1 LIFDFSLLK
10 LIMDGNALVLCE
22 GAFGTLNGK
31 TAHGLVRFTQRYKI
45 LGVIDSTH
53 AGRDAGKVLDGKPC
67 GIPIYSN
74 LSEALQANS
83 NQAQYFIIGLA
94 PEGGKLPES
103 YRQIVAEAIRA
114 GLNIDSGLH
123 EFLSDDPQFSALALQ
138 HGAQIRDIRKPPERK
153 DLHFFTGK
161 IQEVEAIRLAVLGTD
176 SAVGKRTTAW
186 KVAHALNAAGIKAE
200 MIGTG
205 QTAWMQGAKYGV
217 RLDALVN
224 DFVSGEIEHAIWQCW
239 QDERPQV
246 MLLEGQGSLMHPA
259 YPGGFELLA
268 AGRPHAVILQTA
280 PKRTA
285 YDGFP
290 DFPTAPLQK
299 EIQVI
304 ELLSNRPVIALTL
317 NHENMSEAEIE
328 ATVQQYERQYG
339 IPCCDVLKHGSGKI
353 LEKIGGLFPALQRPL
368 QGNYSAGP

>member
-1 LIFDFSLLK
+1 
-10 LIMDGNALVLCE
+10 MAGNALVLCE

-53 AGRDAGKVLDGKPC
+53 AGCDAGEVLDGKPRSSSEKFAKGNR

-74 LSEALQANS
+74 LFEALQANA
-83 NQAQYFIIGLA
+83 NQVKYFIIGLA

-123 EFLSDDPQFSALALQ
+123 EFLSDDPEFSGLAQ
-138 HGAQIRDIRKPPERK
+138 KHGVHIRDIRKPPERK

-161 IQEVEAIRLAVLGTD
+161 IQEIEAIRIAVLGTD

-186 KVAHALNAAGIKAE
+186 EVTHALNTAGIKAQ

-239 QDERPQV
+239 QDERPQM

-280 PKRTA
+280 PKRTT

-290 DFPTAPLQK
+290 DFPMAPLKK

-339 IPCCDVLKHGSGKI
+339 IPCCDVLVHGPDKLVRKIMARFFSENRGKI
-353 LEKIGGLFPALQRPL
+353 SMAK
-368 QGNYSAGP
+368 

>member
-1 LIFDFSLLK
+1 
-10 LIMDGNALVLCE
+10 MDGNALVLCE

-31 TAHGLVRFTQRYKI
+31 TAHGLVRFTNRYKI

-53 AGRDAGKVLDGKPC
+53 VGHDAGEVLDGKSC
-67 GIPIYSN
+67 GIPIYSS
-74 LSEALQANS
+74 LAVALQATR
-83 NQAQYFIIGLA
+83 NQAQYFVIGLA
-94 PEGGKLPES
+94 PDGGKLPQS

-123 EFLSDDPQFSALALQ
+123 EFLSADPEFCGLAQQ

-176 SAVGKRTTAW
+176 SAIGKRTTAW
-186 KVAHALNAAGIKAE
+186 EVTQALNAAGIKAE

-224 DFVSGEIEHAIWQCW
+224 DFVSGEVEHAIWQCW
-239 QDERPQV
+239 QDEHPQV

-280 PKRTA
+280 PKRTT

-290 DFPTAPLQK
+290 DFPIAPLER

-304 ELLSNRPVIALTL
+304 ELLSNRRVIALTL
-317 NHENMSEAEIE
+317 NHENMTDADIE
-328 ATVQQYERQYG
+328 ATAQQYENEYG
-339 IPCCDVLKHGSGKI
+339 IPCCDVLKHGPAKVVSKI
-353 LEKIGGLFPALQRPL
+353 LESFNL
-368 QGNYSAGP
+368 

>member
-1 LIFDFSLLK
+1 
-10 LIMDGNALVLCE
+10 MDGNALVLCE
-22 GAFGTLNGK
+22 GAFATLNGK
-31 TAHGLVRFTQRYKI
+31 TAHGLVRFTNRYKI

-53 AGRDAGKVLDGKPC
+53 AGRDAGEVLDGKRRD
-67 GIPIYSN
+67 IPIYSH
-74 LSEALQANS
+74 LAVALAEHQ
-83 NQAQYFIIGLA
+83 NQIKYFVIGLA

-123 EFLSDDPQFSALALQ
+123 EFLSDDPEFSALAQ
-138 HGAQIRDIRKPPERK
+138 QRGVQIRDIRKPPAGNE
-153 DLHFFTGK
+153 LHFFSGK
-161 IQEVEAIRLAVLGTD
+161 IQKVESIRIAVLGTD

-186 KVAHALNAAGIKAE
+186 QVTHALNAAGIKAE

-239 QDERPQV
+239 QDEHPQV

-259 YPGGFELLA
+259 YPGGFELLV

-280 PKRTA
+280 PKRTT

-290 DFPTAPLQK
+290 DFPMASLEK

-317 NHENMSEAEIE
+317 NHENMSETEIE
-328 ATVQQYERQYG
+328 ATAQHYEREYG
-339 IPCCDVLKHGSGKI
+339 IPCCDVLKHGPKKI
-353 LEKIGGLFPALQRPL
+353 LQRIFELFLALQR
-368 QGNYSAGP
+368 

>member
-1 LIFDFSLLK
+1 MK
-10 LIMDGNALVLCE
+10 TMDGNALVLCE

-31 TAHGLVRFTQRYKI
+31 TAHGLIRFTQRYKI
-45 LGVIDSTH
+45 LGVIDSTY
-53 AGRDAGKVLDGKPC
+53 AGRDAGEVLDGKSC
-67 GIPIYSN
+67 GIPIYSS
-74 LSEALQANS
+74 LAVALQATR
-83 NQAQYFIIGLA
+83 NQIQYFVIGLA

-103 YRQIVAEAIRA
+103 YREIVAEAIRA

-123 EFLSDDPQFSALALQ
+123 EFLLDDPLFSALAQQ
-138 HGAQIRDIRKPPERK
+138 HGVQIRDIRKPPERK

-161 IQEVEAIRLAVLGTD
+161 IQEVEAIRIVVLGTD

-186 KVAHALNAAGIKAE
+186 QVTHALNAAGIKAE

-239 QDERPQV
+239 QDERPQM

-280 PKRTA
+280 PQRTT

-290 DFPTAPLQK
+290 DFPMAPLVR

-304 ELLSNRPVIALTL
+304 ELLSDRPVIALTL
-317 NHENMSEAEIE
+317 NHENMNEAEIE
-328 ATVQQYERQYG
+328 ATAQQYERDYG
-339 IPCCDVLKHGSGKI
+339 ILCCDVLKHGPQKI
-353 LEKIGGLFPALQRPL
+353 LERILELFSALPR
-368 QGNYSAGP
+368 

>member
-1 LIFDFSLLK
+1 M
-10 LIMDGNALVLCE
+10 IMDGNTIVLCE
-22 GAFGTLNGK
+22 GAFATLNGK
-31 TAHGLVRFTQRYKI
+31 TAHGLVRFTKRYKI
-45 LGVIDSTH
+45 LGVIDSTL
-53 AGRDAGKVLDGKPC
+53 AGRDAGEVLDVKPC
-67 GIPIYSN
+67 GIPIYVS
-74 LSEALQANS
+74 LAAALAVHQR
-83 NQAQYFIIGLA
+83 QTKYFVIGLA
-94 PEGGKLPES
+94 PEGGLLPVS

-123 EFLSDDPQFSALALQ
+123 EFLSEDAEFSALAQ
-138 HGAQIRDIRKPPERK
+138 EHGVEIRDIRKPPARNE
-153 DLHFFTGK
+153 LHFFSGK
-161 IQEVEAIRLAVLGTD
+161 IQEVESIRIAVLGTD
-176 SAVGKRTTAW
+176 SAIGKRTTAW
-186 KVAHALNAAGIKAE
+186 ELTHALNAAGVKTE

-239 QDERPQV
+239 QNERPQV

-290 DFPTAPLQK
+290 DFPMAPLDK
-299 EIQVI
+299 EIKVI
-304 ELLSNRPVIALTL
+304 ELLSNRPIIALSL

-328 ATVQQYERQYG
+328 ATVQRYENDFG
-339 IPCCDVLKHGSGKI
+339 IPCCDVLKHGPAKVVQKI
-353 LEKIGGLFPALQRPL
+353 LKTFEDFL
-368 QGNYSAGP
+368 

>member
-1 LIFDFSLLK
+1 
-10 LIMDGNALVLCE
+10 MVGNALVLCE

-53 AGRDAGKVLDGKPC
+53 AGRDAGEVLDGKSC
-67 GIPIYSN
+67 GIPIYSS
-74 LSEALQANS
+74 LAIALQAIR
-83 NQAQYFIIGLA
+83 NQVQYFIIGLA

-123 EFLSDDPQFSALALQ
+123 EFLSDDPEFSRLAQ
-138 HGAQIRDIRKPPERK
+138 KHGVQIRDIRKPPERK

-161 IQEVEAIRLAVLGTD
+161 IQEVEAIRIAVLGTD

-186 KVAHALNAAGIKAE
+186 KVTYALNAVSIKAE

-239 QDERPQV
+239 QDEHPEV
-246 MLLEGQGSLMHPA
+246 LLLEGQGSLMHPA
-259 YPGGFELLA
+259 YP
-268 AGRPHAVILQTA
+268 
-280 PKRTA
+280 
-285 YDGFP
+285 
-290 DFPTAPLQK
+290 
-299 EIQVI
+299 
-304 ELLSNRPVIALTL
+304 
-317 NHENMSEAEIE
+317 
-328 ATVQQYERQYG
+328 
-339 IPCCDVLKHGSGKI
+339 
-353 LEKIGGLFPALQRPL
+353 
-368 QGNYSAGP
+368 

>member
-1 LIFDFSLLK
+1 
-10 LIMDGNALVLCE
+10 MDGNALVLCE

-53 AGRDAGKVLDGKPC
+53 AGRDAGEVLDGKFC
-67 GIPIYSN
+67 GIPIYSK
-74 LSEALQANS
+74 LAEALQANS
-83 NQAQYFIIGLA
+83 NQVKYFIIGLA
-94 PEGGKLPES
+94 PDGGKLPER

-114 GLNIDSGLH
+114 GLHVDSGLH
-123 EFLSDDPQFSALALQ
+123 EFLSDDSQFSALAQQ
-138 HGAQIRDIRKPPERK
+138 HGVQIRDIRKPPERK

-161 IQEVEAIRLAVLGTD
+161 IQEVEAIRLAALGTD

-186 KVAHALNAAGIKAE
+186 KVTHALSTAGIKAE

-224 DFVSGEIEHAIWQCW
+224 DFVSGEIEQAIWQCW
-239 QDERPQV
+239 QDDHPQV

-280 PKRTA
+280 PKRTT

-290 DFPTAPLQK
+290 DFPMAPLDR

-304 ELLSNRPVIALTL
+304 ELLSNRPVIAITL
-317 NHENMSEAEIE
+317 NHENMSEAEIA
-328 ATVQQYERQYG
+328 ATVQQYESRYG
-339 IPCCDVLKHGSGKI
+339 MPCCDVLKHGAEKVIRKI
-353 LEKIGGLFPALQRPL
+353 LATFPTL
-368 QGNYSAGP
+368 

>member
-1 LIFDFSLLK
+1 
-10 LIMDGNALVLCE
+10 MDGNALVLCE
-22 GAFGTLNGK
+22 GAFDTLNGK

-45 LGVIDSTH
+45 LGVIDSTYV
-53 AGRDAGKVLDGKPC
+53 GRDAGEVLDGKPC
-67 GIPIYSN
+67 GIPIYSDP
-74 LSEALQANS
+74 SEALHANS
-83 NQAQYFIIGLA
+83 NQVKYFVIGLA
-94 PEGGKLPES
+94 PEGGRLPVS
-103 YRQIVAEAIRA
+103 YRQSIAEAIRA
-114 GLNIDSGLH
+114 GLNVDSGLH
-123 EFLSDDPQFSALALQ
+123 EFLSDDPEFSGLAQ
-138 HGAQIRDIRKPPERK
+138 KHGVQIRDIRKPPERK

-161 IQEVEAIRLAVLGTD
+161 IQEVAAIRIAVLGTD
-176 SAVGKRTTAW
+176 SAIGKRTTAW
-186 KVAHALNAAGIKAE
+186 QVTHALNAAGIAAE

-246 MLLEGQGSLMHPA
+246 MLLEGQGSLVHPA

-280 PKRTA
+280 PKRTT

-290 DFPTAPLQK
+290 DFPMAPLAK
-299 EIQVI
+299 EIQAI
-304 ELLSNRPVIALTL
+304 ELLSNHPVIALTI

-328 ATVQQYERQYG
+328 AAVEQYERQYG
-339 IPCCDVLKHGSGKI
+339 IPCCDVLKHGPGKI
-353 LEKIGGLFPALQRPL
+353 LEKILELFSALQK
-368 QGNYSAGP
+368 

>member
-1 LIFDFSLLK
+1 
-10 LIMDGNALVLCE
+10 MDGNALVLCE

-31 TAHGLVRFTQRYKI
+31 TAHGLIRFTQRYKI
-45 LGVIDSTH
+45 LGVIDSTY
-53 AGRDAGKVLDGKPC
+53 AGRDAGEVLDGKSC
-67 GIPIYSN
+67 GIPIYSS
-74 LSEALQANS
+74 LAVALHATR
-83 NQAQYFIIGLA
+83 NQVQYFVIGLA

-123 EFLSDDPQFSALALQ
+123 EFLSDDPLFSTLAQQ
-138 HGAQIRDIRKPPERK
+138 HGVQIRDIRKPPERK

-186 KVAHALNAAGIKAE
+186 QATHALNAAGIKAE

-205 QTAWMQGAKYGV
+205 QTAWMQSAKYSI

-239 QDERPQV
+239 QDERPQM

-280 PKRTA
+280 PKRTT

-290 DFPTAPLQK
+290 DFPIAPLER

-317 NHENMSEAEIE
+317 NHENMNEAEIE

-339 IPCCDVLKHGSGKI
+339 IPCCDVLKHGPKKVVREIIARFFSENRGKI
-353 LEKIGGLFPALQRPL
+353 IMAK
-368 QGNYSAGP
+368 